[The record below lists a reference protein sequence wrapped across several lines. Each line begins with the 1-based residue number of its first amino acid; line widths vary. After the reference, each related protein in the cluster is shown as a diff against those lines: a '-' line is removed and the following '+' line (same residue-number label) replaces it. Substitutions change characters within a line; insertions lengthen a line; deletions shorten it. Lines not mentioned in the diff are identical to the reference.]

1 MRIAVVR
8 GEFFH
13 EFLFYQVGNFSR
25 ILTFACYTDDKRSKF
40 SGSFSFSLLSEIMLR
55 REIENVPAR
64 NWRAG
69 KMKQPSS

>member
-25 ILTFACYTDDKRSKF
+25 ILTFACYTDDKRSRF
-40 SGSFSFSLLSEIMLR
+40 PSNFLVLLLLEVIMR
-55 REIENVPAR
+55 REIENVPVL
-64 NWRAG
+64 
-69 KMKQPSS
+69 K